1 VSVSNPIPFHPYP
14 LLQAGVHG
22 LAGDPAVTPVE
33 LAGRPDRESA
43 SGIARTTIFLR
54 TRRESAS
61 ILIANGDFQKSSVLN
76 ILSSYFAISSE
87 LLFTT
92 KQFFPFLFCV
102 TNNESFEISL
112 FYF

>member
-22 LAGDPAVTPVE
+22 LAGDLAVTPVE
-33 LAGRPDRESA
+33 LAGRLERDSA

-54 TRRESAS
+54 TRKESAS
-61 ILIANGDFQKSSVLN
+61 ILIAM
-76 ILSSYFAISSE
+76 SSE

-92 KQFFPFLFCV
+92 KQFFSFLFCV
-102 TNNESFEISL
+102 PNNESFETSL

>member
-1 VSVSNPIPFHPYP
+1 MSVSNPIPFHPYP

-33 LAGRPDRESA
+33 LGGRPDRESA

-61 ILIANGDFQKSSVLN
+61 ILIA
-76 ILSSYFAISSE
+76 ISSE
-87 LLFTT
+87 LLSKAHNKTIL
-92 KQFFPFLFCV
+92 FFPFLC
-102 TNNESFEISL
+102 
-112 FYF
+112 YKQ